1 MWDSLSPPR
10 PNTAAVPL
18 SARALEA
25 GLAILVVAAPLP
37 FGAVPPGGRIAV
49 EAAALVLTAAWTWTA
64 LRRPVPLPPASAA
77 LGLAGLLALA
87 AVQLVPW
94 SGAPLSVAPASTA
107 SALLTGA
114 ALAGTILVGTSVAAW
129 RGGRV
134 LAAALLGAAAFQG
147 LHGLLV
153 LASGHEAIWGVP
165 KTDYL
170 DSATGTFINRNHYA
184 AFIAGSLPPGLGL
197 ALAAAKRARAGAK
210 GRSGLLVALSNEG
223 TRAFLLA
230 LAALLA
236 LAGLLL
242 SFSRAGTALGLVA
255 VAATAVVV
263 LRARPV
269 RGAALV
275 ALFVAVAAVP
285 LLDLGADR
293 LTARYASSSV
303 DLSATGG
310 RADVWRDTLAMVRA
324 RPLAGF
330 GFGAFAWAFPSFRSP
345 EVRLHYSHAH
355 EDLLQLAA
363 EGGALALLLL
373 ASIAVPLARC
383 ATRILARNDD
393 PTAVGA
399 VFGLGAILL
408 HSLVDFP
415 FHIPADAL
423 LACVLA
429 GIVFGASWTGRR

>member
-1 MWDSLSPPR
+1 MRTSE
-10 PNTAAVPL
+10 
-18 SARALEA
+18 RALEA

-37 FGAVPPGGRIAV
+37 FGAVPPGGRLALEVGALALAAV
-49 EAAALVLTAAWTWTA
+49 WTLLA
-64 LRRPVPLPPASAA
+64 LRRPVPIPPLPAVAGA
-77 LGLAGLLALA
+77 LGLLALA

-94 SGAPLSVAPASTA
+94 KGRTLSVAPDATA

-114 ALAGTILVGTSVAAW
+114 ALAGTLLVATSVVAW

-134 LAAALLGAAAFQG
+134 LAAALLCAAAFQG

-153 LASGHEAIWGVP
+153 LASGHPVIWGVP
-165 KTDYL
+165 KADYL
-170 DSATGTFINRNHYA
+170 DSATGTFINRNHFA
-184 AFIAGSLPPGLGL
+184 AFLAGALPPGLGL
-197 ALAAAKRARAGAK
+197 AIAAAKRARSAAA

-223 TRAFLLA
+223 SRALLLA
-230 LAALLA
+230 LASSIALS
-236 LAGLLL
+236 GLLL

-255 VAATAVVV
+255 VAATAAVV

-275 ALFVAVAAVP
+275 ALFVAIAAVP

-293 LTARYASSSV
+293 LTSRYASSSV
-303 DLSATGG
+303 DLAATGG
-310 RADVWRDTLAMVRA
+310 RADVWRDTLTMVEE

-330 GFGAFAWAFPSFRSP
+330 GFGAYTWAFPAFRSA
-345 EVRLHYSHAH
+345 EIRLHYSHAH

-363 EGGALALLLL
+363 EGGAIALLLAAAL
-373 ASIAVPLARC
+373 ALPLGRAAR
-383 ATRILARNDD
+383 RILASNDD
-393 PTAVGA
+393 PPAVGA

-408 HSLVDFP
+408 HALVDFP

-423 LACVLA
+423 LASVLA
-429 GIVFGASWTGRR
+429 GFVFGASWTGPR